1 MLKILVIGATS
12 LIAQE
17 TMRYFAADG
26 AEFFLVGL
34 SAEKLKAIQDDLL
47 VRGAKRVETYLL
59 DLTRFD
65 KHQEMLDAAMESLGV
80 IDAVLVAHGTLTDQ
94 KAAEKSVE
102 LTLREMNINFL
113 STVSILTPLANIFE
127 EQKRGVIAVISS
139 VAGDRGRGSNYIY
152 GTAMGA
158 KSIFLQGL
166 RNRLAKSNVTVLTIK
181 PGFVDT
187 PMTAHLKKN
196 PLYASPR
203 SVGKAIYKA
212 MKNERDILYVPFF
225 WMFIMMI
232 IRNIPERIFKKLS
245 L

>member
-1 MLKILVIGATS
+1 QNA
-12 LIAQE
+12 
-17 TMRYFAADG
+17 
-26 AEFFLVGL
+26 
-34 SAEKLKAIQDDLL
+34 
-47 VRGAKRVETYLL
+47 
-59 DLTRFD
+59 
-65 KHQEMLDAAMESLGV
+65 
-80 IDAVLVAHGTLTDQ
+80 
-94 KAAEKSVE
+94 E
-102 LTLREMNINFL
+102 LTLREININFL

-127 EQKRGVIAVISS
+127 QQKRGVIAVISS

-203 SVGKAIYKA
+203 TVGKAIYKA
-212 MKNERDILYVPFF
+212 MKTERDILYVPFF
-225 WMFIMMI
+225 WMFVMMI